1 MLNVNSTSIW
11 EKERMKMRKGKKK
24 RKNKNERENKF
35 YNIFK
40 YYISKFF

>member
-1 MLNVNSTSIW
+1 
-11 EKERMKMRKGKKK
+11 MKMRKGKKK